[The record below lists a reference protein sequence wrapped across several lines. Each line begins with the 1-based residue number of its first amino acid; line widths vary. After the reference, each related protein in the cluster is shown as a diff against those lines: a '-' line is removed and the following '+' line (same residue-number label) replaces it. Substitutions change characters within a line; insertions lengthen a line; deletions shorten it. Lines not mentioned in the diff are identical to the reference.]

1 LATPATHQL
10 EFCFLRGT
18 VFGVLDYPTVL
29 SPAGNGSCSV
39 ALRSNSVSCWE
50 PTVEF
55 YATNKYSLQ
64 LGMHL
69 PMSPFAPIPFP
80 IGKVF
85 GVTGYPLHISPAGN
99 RSSSVTLSTSSFS
112 GSKHTLGH
120 WGTHQFSLLAGED
133 PAGSRYVPIPIA
145 AGNEPSRA
153 ALPTSL
159 LSSREEIF
167 QCSSTYQFSL
177 RQAKSSECR
186 AIH

>member
-1 LATPATHQL
+1 MW
-10 EFCFLRGT
+10 
-18 VFGVLDYPTVL
+18 DYPTVL
-29 SPAGNGSCSV
+29 SPARNGSCSV
-39 ALRSNSVSCWE
+39 ALRSNSVSCRE

-69 PMSPFAPIPFP
+69 LMSPFAPIPFP

-85 GVTGYPLHISPAGN
+85 GVTRYPLHISLARN

-112 GSKHTLGH
+112 GSEHSLGH
-120 WGTHQFSLLAGED
+120 WGTHQFSLLAGAD
-133 PAGSRYVPIPIA
+133 PAWSRYLPIAIA

-153 ALPTSL
+153 PLPTSL
-159 LSSREEIF
+159 LSRREEIF
-167 QCSSTYQFSL
+167 QCRSTYQFSL
-177 RQAKSSECR
+177 RQAKTSECR